1 MTVNCTSS
9 RVECALGGAG
19 LGEHGRGNT
28 GEEHGDHGEQH
39 GTGGTGER
47 QLGDGLDV
55 QDRLV
60 GRVDLMEIV
69 NGQSALAAVLAPLP
83 SAEVRVSLPL
93 VASG

>member
-69 NGQSALAAVLAPLP
+69 RVP
-83 SAEVRVSLPL
+83 SPPSLPMVTVKVTL
-93 VASG
+93 KFSA